1 MNRLAAIA
9 LVCLLQ
15 AIFAQGE
22 KPCYAFR
29 PQAVRLLEADLVVL
43 GEVTEIREEENR
55 VIGKIAVEMV
65 LKGATDEQ
73 TVTAEWRK
81 KVSPFPLTQSSPDSL
96 EADKRGIWFLNRD
109 NDSKELRGRDPWP
122 DADAEQTDAIQ
133 EELAKLADLLWSEP
147 VQGLAMGLIVD
158 VRNLEGEEVWS
169 EGKIIAAQVAVAVF
183 PVAKNTLNQDL
194 LVAESEATHPFVAT
208 WSRPGSWDLK
218 TKLYSVPKRENGEN
232 TADDFQRIRPNQIR
246 QIGRGFVF
254 PPLVD
259 DGQYTLQVNFSSQHD
274 KSDQNSQAWQG
285 TIELPTFKLELPLE
299 VTQEDNELPGNAD
312 AQKKIRPDRS

>member
-15 AIFAQGE
+15 AIFAPGE

-55 VIGKIAVEMV
+55 IIGKISVEMV

-96 EADKRGIWFLNRD
+96 EADKRGIWFLKWD
-109 NDSKELRGRDPWP
+109 NDSERLRGLGPHPDAESEKTDEIQKEL
-122 DADAEQTDAIQ
+122 ATLAE
-133 EELAKLADLLWSEP
+133 LPWSEP
-147 VQGLAMGLIVD
+147 VGGLAMGLIVD
-158 VRNLEGEEVWS
+158 VRNLEGEEVWC
-169 EGKIIAAQVAVAVF
+169 EGKLVAAQVAVAVF

-194 LVAESEATHPFVAT
+194 LVAESAGDHPFVAT

-218 TKLYSVPKRENGEN
+218 AKLYSVPKRENGEN
-232 TADDFQRIRPNQIR
+232 TADDFQQIRPNQIR
-246 QIGRGFVF
+246 QIGHGFVF

-259 DGQYTLQVNFSSQHD
+259 DGQYTLQVNFSSQRD
-274 KSDQNSQAWQG
+274 KSDQNSQEWQG

-299 VTQEDNELPGNAD
+299 EIEEEDEQPGNTD
-312 AQKKIRPDRS
+312 AQK